1 MSAPDLSMFDLT
13 GKTAIVTGA
22 ASGIG
27 AATALAYAAAGAAV
41 CCADIDVDRLKMTAE
56 AIAEIGGQAVT
67 IDCDVSDEA
76 AVEALVAFSEDSLGP
91 LDIMVNNAGTAD
103 ANPVPI
109 HEAGSADWH
118 RVISINL
125 DSIFYGC
132 REAHKVMFPRKRG
145 RIINTASVWGFV
157 GSSTVAPMHAYN
169 ASKGGVVN
177 LTRELGLQ
185 YAEHGIT
192 VNAVCPGPVH
202 TRINGV
208 YDVPEIKAL
217 FVAQTPMN
225 RVARPEE
232 MTGGYVFLAS
242 DASSFM
248 TGAALSIDGGWTAA

>member
-1 MSAPDLSMFDLT
+1 
-13 GKTAIVTGA
+13 
-22 ASGIG
+22 
-27 AATALAYAAAGAAV
+27 
-41 CCADIDVDRLKMTAE
+41 
-56 AIAEIGGQAVT
+56 
-67 IDCDVSDEA
+67 
-76 AVEALVAFSEDSLGP
+76 
-91 LDIMVNNAGTAD
+91 
-103 ANPVPI
+103 
-109 HEAGSADWH
+109 
-118 RVISINL
+118 
-125 DSIFYGC
+125 
-132 REAHKVMFPRKRG
+132 MFPRKRG